1 MYNAGYSVVPTVNNI
16 LELDKLGNHETFL
29 IKPINGYASYGIIE
43 SDKNSI
49 SNYWNE
55 NYVIQPKLNFDSEVQ
70 FYFIGNKYEFA
81 QIFTPKKL
89 LSHENAF
96 FYMPTIEEIKL
107 AELFAKLNGESFNGV
122 QRIDFLKMNNKLLLS
137 ELEDDSPYMAI
148 EALSDDKRQEF
159 INDFKKMVYEY
170 YNKLNKEK

>member
-1 MYNAGYSVVPTVNNI
+1 
-16 LELDKLGNHETFL
+16 
-29 IKPINGYASYGIIE
+29 
-43 SDKNSI
+43 
-49 SNYWNE
+49 
-55 NYVIQPKLNFDSEVQ
+55 
-70 FYFIGNKYEFA
+70 
-81 QIFTPKKL
+81 
-89 LSHENAF
+89 
-96 FYMPTIEEIKL
+96 MPTIEEIKL

-170 YNKLNKEK
+170 YNKLNKEKIKVLKR